1 MKIYI
6 FRHFYKLGVF
16 MKIAVISPLFSRSS
30 QLMQELSSYFPDV
43 KCNADNT
50 LKTKQDI
57 IAYLHDMDG
66 VIVGREEIDDEVL
79 CACPKLKILSR
90 YGVGLDN
97 IDLEALEKRGVKLG
111 WSGGTNSNS
120 VAEITLSL
128 MLSLIR
134 NLHISTTL
142 LKNHIWKQN
151 GGSEL
156 TGKTI
161 GLFGFGNIA
170 KRLVE
175 LLAPFR
181 CTILVCNRTQ
191 SEEDAQKY
199 GITYAN
205 KEQILKEADIISI
218 HLPLIPKSQN
228 LFSTAEF
235 EAMKP
240 SAFII
245 NTARGGIIDE
255 EALKVA
261 LETGQIAGAGLEAF
275 LEEPTHNW
283 ELVDLPN
290 LVCLPHLGGNSKE
303 SILAMGEASIGH
315 LREYFK
321 V

>member
-1 MKIYI
+1 
-6 FRHFYKLGVF
+6 
-16 MKIAVISPLFSRSS
+16 MKIAVISPLFSRSP
-30 QLMQELSSYFPDV
+30 QLMQELSSYFTDIKYNV
-43 KCNADNT
+43 DNA
-50 LKTKQDI
+50 LKTKEDI
-57 IAYLHDMDG
+57 IAFLQGMDG
-66 VIVGREEIDDEVL
+66 AIVGREEIDGAIL

-97 IDLEALEKRGVKLG
+97 IDVNAMEKSGVKLG

-142 LKNHIWKQN
+142 LKQHIWKVN

-156 TGKTI
+156 TCKTI

-170 KRLVE
+170 KRVVE
-175 LLAPFR
+175 LLAPFG
-181 CTILVCNRTQ
+181 CTILVSNRTQ
-191 SEEDAQKY
+191 SEADVKKY
-199 GITYAN
+199 GIIYAS
-205 KEQILKEADIISI
+205 KEQIIKEADIISI
-218 HLPLIPKSQN
+218 HLPLTPESHN
-228 LFSTAEF
+228 LFSTQEF

-240 SAFII
+240 SSFIV

-261 LETGQIAGAGLEAF
+261 LKTGQIAGAGLEAF
-275 LEEPTHNW
+275 LEEPTHDW
-283 ELVDLPN
+283 ELIDLPN

-303 SILAMGEASIGH
+303 SILAMGHASIGH
-315 LREYFK
+315 LRAYFK

>member
-1 MKIYI
+1 
-6 FRHFYKLGVF
+6 
-16 MKIAVISPLFSRSS
+16 MKIAVLSPLFSRSP
-30 QLMQELSSYFPDV
+30 ELINELNNYFDHV
-43 KCNADNT
+43 KHNADNT
-50 LKTKQDI
+50 LKAKADI
-57 IAYLHDMDG
+57 IAFLQDVDG
-66 VIVGREEIDDEVL
+66 AIVGREEIDDEIL
-79 CACPKLKILSR
+79 SACPQLKILSR

-97 IDLEALEKRGVKLG
+97 MDTEAMQRRGVALG

-134 NLHISTTL
+134 HVHIATTL

-156 TGKTI
+156 AGKTI

-170 KRLVE
+170 KRVVE
-175 LLAPFR
+175 LLAPFH
-181 CTILVCNRTQ
+181 CTILVCNRTHN
-191 SEEDAQKY
+191 EADAQKY
-199 GITYAN
+199 GIIYAT
-205 KEQILKEADIISI
+205 KEQIINEANIISL
-218 HLPLIPKSQN
+218 HLPITPESKN
-228 LFSTAEF
+228 LFSYAEF

-240 SAFII
+240 TAFII

-261 LETGQIAGAGLEAF
+261 LKTGQIAGAGLEAF
-275 LEEPTHNW
+275 LEEPTHDW

-303 SILAMGEASIGH
+303 SILAMGYASISH
-315 LREYFK
+315 LREFFN